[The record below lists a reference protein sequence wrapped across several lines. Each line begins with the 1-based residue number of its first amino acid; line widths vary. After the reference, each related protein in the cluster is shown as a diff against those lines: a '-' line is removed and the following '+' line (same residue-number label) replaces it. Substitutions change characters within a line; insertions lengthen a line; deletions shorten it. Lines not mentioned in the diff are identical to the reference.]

1 MLLDSADRRLERV
14 RFDDMDH
21 LKIDPR
27 RRRIYA
33 KGFALEK
40 VLVSAPILAV
50 GLKFLLGA
58 DRSQVNR
65 SEQLDIEE
73 KEADHKD
80 ALWRVATAGSLLS
93 QFNISQDLQIVQTD
107 QTASN
112 LARAEYQARERDQI
126 FPDRQRA
133 LARRKRYP
141 DTVIIDSEH
150 VTIVK
155 DLQTGDW
162 DLRGLLVE
170 ADGSSLWDLMVNL
183 SKFNSQREPEDDV

>member
-1 MLLDSADRRLERV
+1 MR
-14 RFDDMDH
+14 
-21 LKIDPR
+21 
-27 RRRIYA
+27 
-33 KGFALEK
+33 
-40 VLVSAPILAV
+40 
-50 GLKFLLGA
+50 LKFLLGA

-65 SEQLDIEE
+65 SEQLDIRE
-73 KEADHKD
+73 KEADQKD

-93 QFNISQDLQIVQTD
+93 QFNVSQDLQSVQTD
-107 QTASN
+107 QTASI

-155 DLQTGDW
+155 DLRVGDW
-162 DLRGLLVE
+162 GLRGLLVE
-170 ADGSSLWDLMVNL
+170 VDGSSLWDLIVNL
-183 SKFNSQREPEDDV
+183 SKFNSQRGPGNDV